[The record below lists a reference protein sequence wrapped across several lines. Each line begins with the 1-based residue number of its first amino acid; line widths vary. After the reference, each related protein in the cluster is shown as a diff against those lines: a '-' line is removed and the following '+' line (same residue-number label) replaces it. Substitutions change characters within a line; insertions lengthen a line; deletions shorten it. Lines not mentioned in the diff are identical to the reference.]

1 MELRTWIVGDLVS
14 LRQRLTHGVLERIPA
29 DRRAERADGG
39 GIAPTY
45 VLWHLARHHDVAVN
59 RVLRGVGEV
68 VEGWTDRLGVADDL
82 WRGLAEG
89 EDADLVAQLDPE
101 AVEGYTLAVLDG
113 TRAWLDDADL
123 SLLDHPPADPG
134 LDTDG
139 ALAALGTP
147 EDRMGWL
154 YDMWRGRPASF
165 FLSWEAIGHGYNHLG
180 ELTAIRNRLG
190 LSPF

>member
-14 LRQRLTHGVLERIPA
+14 LRQRLAGGVLGHLPVE
-29 DRRAERADGG
+29 RRAERVDGG

-45 VLWHLARHHDVAVN
+45 ILWHLARHHDVAVN
-59 RVLRGVGEV
+59 RILRRTDEV
-68 VEGWTDRLGVADDL
+68 VGDWTDRLGVAADL

-89 EDADLVAQLDPE
+89 EDTDLVAELDPE
-101 AVEGYTLAVLDG
+101 AVEGYLLAVLDR
-113 TRAWLDDADL
+113 TRSWLDTADL
-123 SLLDHPPADPG
+123 SDLERPTTN
-134 LDTDG
+134 TDA
-139 ALAALGTP
+139 ALADLGAP

-154 YDMWRGRPASF
+154 YDMWRDRPASF

-180 ELTAIRNRLG
+180 ELTSIRNRMG